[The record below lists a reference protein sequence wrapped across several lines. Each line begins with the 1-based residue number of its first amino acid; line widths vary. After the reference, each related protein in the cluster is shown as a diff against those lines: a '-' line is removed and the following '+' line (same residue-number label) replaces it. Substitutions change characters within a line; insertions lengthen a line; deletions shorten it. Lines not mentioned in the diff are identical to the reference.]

1 MPNITG
7 MDLLKIAAANPDAT
21 VPPEGLELLNG
32 KQAKGKNKYG
42 NQWTEFDNHRFQS
55 KAEMRRY
62 ADLRLLVLGGKISKL
77 ELQPVYKLP
86 GGIKYKGDFR
96 YVENGVTIVEDVKS
110 EATRKIRTF
119 INKWKQVQE
128 LYPDIDWR
136 LIET

>member
-1 MPNITG
+1 MPNVTG

-32 KQAKGKNKYG
+32 KQAKRNKYG

-62 ADLRLLVLGGKISKL
+62 ADLRLLVMSGHISSF

-96 YVENGVTIVEDVKS
+96 YTENGVTIVEDVKS
-110 EATRKIRTF
+110 IATRQNRTF
-119 INKWKQVQE
+119 INKWKQCQE
-128 LYPDIDWR
+128 LYPNVVWR